1 MSHSNKILA
10 RLNRYSELDIIDA
23 QRLYQ
28 EKFNDISEQAFFKTL
43 SRLAKDGE
51 IQRLT
56 KGIYC
61 KPKKGRFGIIGSNE
75 KNILEYYVGTNKN
88 KGVVVGYQMYN
99 KYGLTTQVS
108 KIIEVYSNVTLQE
121 KRKIKNVSIYKANL
135 KFDASTKK
143 MIELLEVLE
152 NYHSIEDLSSKS
164 MLKFIT
170 DARSY
175 YNEKT
180 LEKLL
185 KTIGYKKSTLASLRN
200 LLDELNIENTV
211 DQYLNGTS
219 KYKALRLEDLYEAA
233 S

>member
-1 MSHSNKILA
+1 MSHSNKILEK
-10 RLNRYSELDIIDA
+10 LNRYSELEIIDA

-28 EKFNDISEQAFFKTL
+28 EKFNDMSEQAFFKRL
-43 SRLAKDGE
+43 SRLAKNGE

-61 KPKKGRFGIIGSNE
+61 KPKKGRFGIIESNA

-108 KIIEVYSNVTLQE
+108 KIIEVYSNATLQE
-121 KRKIKNVSIYKANL
+121 KRKIKNVIVHKANL

-152 NYHSIEDLSSKS
+152 NYQSIEELNTKS

-170 DARSY
+170 DTGRY

-185 KTIGYKKSTLASLRN
+185 KTIGYKKSTLASLKH
-200 LLDELNIENTV
+200 LLEYLKIENTV

-219 KYKALRLEDLYEAA
+219 KYKALRLEEL
-233 S
+233 

>member
-1 MSHSNKILA
+1 MSHSNKILE
-10 RLNRYSELDIIDA
+10 RLNRYPELYIIDA
-23 QRLYQ
+23 QKLYQ
-28 EKFNDISEQAFFKTL
+28 DKFNDMSEQAFFKML

-61 KPKKGRFGIIGSNE
+61 KPKKGRFGIIESNE
-75 KNILEYYVGTNKN
+75 RNILEYYLGTNKS
-88 KGVVVGYQMYN
+88 KGMVVGYQMYN
-99 KYGLTTQVS
+99 KYGLTTQIS
-108 KIIEVYSNVTLQE
+108 KIIEVYSNVTLQQ
-121 KRKIKNVSIYKANL
+121 KRKIKNVSIHKANL

-152 NYHSIEDLSSKS
+152 NYQTIEDLNPKS

-170 DARSY
+170 DAGRF

-200 LLDELNIENTV
+200 LLDDLKIENTV

-219 KYKALRLEDLYEAA
+219 KYKALRLEDLYETA

>member
-1 MSHSNKILA
+1 MSHSNKILESI
-10 RLNRYSELDIIDA
+10 NKYSELRIIDA

-28 EKFNDISEQAFFKTL
+28 EKFNDMSEQAFFKTL

-61 KPKKGRFGIIGSNE
+61 KPKKGRFGTIGSNE
-75 KNILEYYVGTNKN
+75 RNILEYYVGTNKN

-108 KIIEVYSNVTLQE
+108 KVIEVYSNVTLQE
-121 KRKIKNVSIYKANL
+121 KRKIKNVSIHKATL
-135 KFDASTKK
+135 KFDTSTKK

-152 NYHSIEDLSSKS
+152 NYQSIEDLNTKG

-170 DARSY
+170 DAGSY

-185 KTIGYKKSTLASLRN
+185 KNIGYKKSTLASLKN
-200 LLDELNIENTV
+200 LLEELKIENTV

-219 KYKALRLEDLYEAA
+219 KYKALRLENLK
-233 S
+233 